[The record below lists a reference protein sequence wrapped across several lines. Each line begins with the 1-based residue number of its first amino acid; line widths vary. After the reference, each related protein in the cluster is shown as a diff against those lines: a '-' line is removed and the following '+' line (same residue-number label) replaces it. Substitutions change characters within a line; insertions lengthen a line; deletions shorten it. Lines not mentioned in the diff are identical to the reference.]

1 MKKVI
6 LSKNS
11 LKKEITKLKRKGKK
25 IVLVHGVFDVVHLG
39 HIYYFQEAKSNG
51 DILVVSITSDKF
63 VNKGLNKPY
72 FQESERLKFLSQLS
86 LVDFVYCNDAKDAS
100 NIIKLIKPN
109 FYIKGPDYKK
119 KLGDEAGN
127 LGIELKAIKKVKGKF
142 LTTSAVQYSSTNII
156 NEKLNYFNSDDFN
169 WLKRIKKDSAKR
181 NYLIEFNKVLEKL
194 KKQKV
199 LIIGEIIF
207 DEYNYVDPLGKPSKE
222 NILSV
227 NFNNKETFF
236 GGCLPVVKNLSKI
249 YKNLTLLSLYNKKSN
264 LDKVS
269 KFLKQDKVKLNLI
282 RKKDYIDIFK
292 RRYLNKKNLS
302 KIFEVYNF
310 KNKDFFD
317 DKLYNF
323 LQNNLKSFD
332 KVIVCDFG
340 HGLINEKIT
349 KLLSSKSKFLCANIQ
364 TNSGN
369 RGFNLFDKY
378 KKLDFLCLD
387 EPELRLGVKD
397 KDSKVENI
405 IKNLP
410 TKKYKNAMIT
420 RGVEGLN
427 FKKNNITTFVP
438 ALTTKP
444 LDTIGA
450 GDAAYSFASSFVNN
464 TNNSNLISL
473 VAAIAGALKVQ
484 IVGHSDY
491 IKSDEIFKTLRS
503 LLK

>member
-1 MKKVI
+1 M
-6 LSKNS
+6 
-11 LKKEITKLKRKGKK
+11 
-25 IVLVHGVFDVVHLG
+25 
-39 HIYYFQEAKSNG
+39 
-51 DILVVSITSDKF
+51 
-63 VNKGLNKPY
+63 
-72 FQESERLKFLSQLS
+72 
-86 LVDFVYCNDAKDAS
+86 
-100 NIIKLIKPN
+100 
-109 FYIKGPDYKK
+109 
-119 KLGDEAGN
+119 
-127 LGIELKAIKKVKGKF
+127 
-142 LTTSAVQYSSTNII
+142 
-156 NEKLNYFNSDDFN
+156 
-169 WLKRIKKDSAKR
+169 
-181 NYLIEFNKVLEKL
+181 
-194 KKQKV
+194 
-199 LIIGEIIF
+199 
-207 DEYNYVDPLGKPSKE
+207 
-222 NILSV
+222 
-227 NFNNKETFF
+227 
-236 GGCLPVVKNLSKI
+236 KNLSKV

-405 IKNLP
+405 IKNLS